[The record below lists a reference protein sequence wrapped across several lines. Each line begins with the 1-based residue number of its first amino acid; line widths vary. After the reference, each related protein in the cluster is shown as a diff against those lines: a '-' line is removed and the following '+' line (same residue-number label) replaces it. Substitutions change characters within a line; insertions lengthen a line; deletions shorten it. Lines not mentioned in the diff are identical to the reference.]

1 MKMWYNKQ
9 ELPTNKKE
17 IEMARTTGTLRNA
30 GKPFTDKAVN
40 FLINKAGNQP
50 AASIARQ
57 LGRTEKS
64 IRRKAEKLGVSLAVV
79 NG

>member
-1 MKMWYNKQ
+1 MTQ
-9 ELPTNKKE
+9 
-17 IEMARTTGTLRNA
+17 TTGTLRNA

-40 FLINKAGNQP
+40 FLLNKAGVQP
-50 AASIARQ
+50 ASSIARQ

-64 IRRKAEKLGVSLAVV
+64 IRRKAEKLGISLAVT